1 MEKNDPNKLR
11 EVEIRRLSE
20 MTEFAYN
27 NAMDAK
33 MKIQTRELWYRKYT
47 NLVLALNQ
55 LLKDSQYRD
64 YEERMREIEEYA
76 KEGR

>member
-1 MEKNDPNKLR
+1 MAALAHKNATDPEMPIRLQ
-11 EVEIRRLSE
+11 VEWHSR
-20 MTEFAYN
+20 
-27 NAMDAK
+27 
-33 MKIQTRELWYRKYT
+33 YT
-47 NLVLALNQ
+47 NTVLALNQ

>member
-1 MEKNDPNKLR
+1 MEHDDPNKLR
-11 EVEIRRLSE
+11 DVEIRRLAE
-20 MTEFAYN
+20 LAELAYRN
-27 NAMDAK
+27 TIDQELK
-33 MKIQTRELWYRKYT
+33 MKTREAWHGKYT
-47 NLVLALNQ
+47 NTVLALNQ

>member
-1 MEKNDPNKLR
+1 METTDPNTLR
-11 EVEIRRLSE
+11 DVEIRRLAELAE
-20 MTEFAYN
+20 MAYK
-27 NAMDAK
+27 NARDGELK
-33 MKIQTRELWYRKYT
+33 MKTREAWHGKYT
-47 NLVLALNQ
+47 NTVLALNQ

>member
-1 MEKNDPNKLR
+1 METTDSNMLR
-11 EVEIRRLSE
+11 DVEIRRLAE
-20 MTEFAYN
+20 LADMAYK
-27 NAMDAK
+27 NAIDPEL
-33 MKIQTRELWYRKYT
+33 KITTRESWHGKYT
-47 NLVLALNQ
+47 NTVLALNQ

>member
-1 MEKNDPNKLR
+1 METIDPNTLR
-11 EVEIRRLSE
+11 DVEIRRLAE
-20 MTEFAYN
+20 LAEIAYR
-27 NAMDAK
+27 NALDPQL
-33 MKIQTRELWYRKYT
+33 KIQTREVWHTKYT
-47 NLVLALNQ
+47 NTVLALNQ